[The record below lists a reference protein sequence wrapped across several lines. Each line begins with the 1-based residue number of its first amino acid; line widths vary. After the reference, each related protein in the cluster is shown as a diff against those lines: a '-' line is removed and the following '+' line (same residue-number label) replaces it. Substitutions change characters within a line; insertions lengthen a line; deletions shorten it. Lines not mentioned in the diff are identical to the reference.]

1 MPAELKELTPKVL
14 KLSPADR
21 ARLAHVLIASLD
33 DVVDED
39 AEEAWDKEIKRR
51 MKEIRSGKAKGRP
64 AGEVLSE
71 IRAKL
76 R

>member
-1 MPAELKELTPKVL
+1 MPAQLKELTPKVL

-33 DVVDED
+33 NSVDDD

-64 AGEVLSE
+64 AVEVLSE
-71 IRAKL
+71 IRSKL
-76 R
+76 Q